1 MRVASIFI
9 ARFFSAAGASK
20 LRFTAIF
27 NGVRNPFNQRTLKKV
42 HCISNFSTVI
52 NFELFRPC
60 TGSIPRKFYC
70 LGKVLVMFA
79 KEMQTSGL
87 TLSELD
93 ADAVDCCSCFAFLR
107 KPKKE
112 LKADCHFYGSD
123 FSQDSLSSGPFG
135 YSGGSFRKDGMLS
148 LYGSSLNYS
157 DNGVQQDCKAL
168 KTSTAASNA
177 VNCREIPVKETHRV
191 VRTEDHNGNKMI
203 NEYVRECK
211 IGTGSYG
218 KVVLHRNS
226 KDGKR
231 YAIKAFH
238 KSRLSKLRVAPSETA
253 MTDVLRE
260 VSIMKKL
267 DHPNIVNLVEVID
280 DPETDYFYMVL
291 EYVEGRW
298 ICEGSGPPGGIG
310 EATARRYIRDVVAG
324 LMYLHSHN
332 IVHGDIKPENLLVD
346 INGRVKICDF
356 SVSRSFEDDNDELRR
371 SPGTP
376 VFTAPECCLG
386 LTYHGKAADVWAL
399 GVTLY
404 CLVLGQYP
412 FIGETLQDTYDKIV
426 NDELVIPEGMDSEL
440 AHLLEGL
447 LCKDPNKRMT
457 LDVVASHPWVV
468 RGYGPVQQDLWRCE
482 HGSFTNCTE
491 QSVEAVAS
499 SADLSKSV

>member
-1 MRVASIFI
+1 M
-9 ARFFSAAGASK
+9 
-20 LRFTAIF
+20 
-27 NGVRNPFNQRTLKKV
+27 
-42 HCISNFSTVI
+42 I
-52 NFELFRPC
+52 NFELFLPAP
-60 TGSIPRKFYC
+60 GSIPCKFYFSGKIVVM
-70 LGKVLVMFA
+70 LG

-112 LKADCHFYGSD
+112 LKADGHFYGND
-123 FSQDSLSSGPFG
+123 FSQDNLLNGPFG
-135 YSGGSFRKDGMLS
+135 YSGSSFRKDGMLS
-148 LYGSSLNYS
+148 LYGSSLSYS
-157 DNGVQQDCKAL
+157 ENGVQLHCKAS
-168 KTSTAASNA
+168 KASPAASNA
-177 VNCREIPVKETHRV
+177 INCRETPVKETHRV

-310 EATARRYIRDVVAG
+310 EATARRYFRDVVAG

-346 INGRVKICDF
+346 SNGRVKICDF

-404 CLVLGQYP
+404 CLVLGRYP

-426 NDELVIPEGMDSEL
+426 NDELFIPEDMDSEL

-457 LDVVASHPWVV
+457 LDIVARHPWVV
-468 RGYGPVQQDLWRCE
+468 RGYGPVQHDLWRCE
-482 HGSFTNCTE
+482 HGSFTNCSE
-491 QSVEAVAS
+491 QCVQAGAS
-499 SADLSKSV
+499 SADLSKSA